1 MDVYG
6 KYHDLVSTWKYNPKN
21 PYENFKNSLTRRN
34 KEIAESIENVKQE
47 RHHVVKAHR
56 LRQPALN
63 RYGSTAMHVGCSPT
77 FSRSTRCTAIS
88 TKPAQDHPRAGK
100 NLPGKPLQS

>member
-34 KEIAESIENVKQE
+34 KEIAESID
-47 RHHVVKAHR
+47 R
-56 LRQPALN
+56 LTQGLPPALQA
-63 RYGSTAMHVGCSPT
+63 R
-77 FSRSTRCTAIS
+77 RWW
-88 TKPAQDHPRAGK
+88 
-100 NLPGKPLQS
+100 